1 MKPIVLATGNPYK
14 VQEIEP
20 LFDNAGFKV
29 KLQTEFFNDEV
40 EEDGLSFLENAIK
53 KARFASAKTGLPALA
68 DDSGLE
74 VDALGGDPGIYSAR
88 YACDDTGHTDEAKNL
103 DKVLE
108 NLGDLPY
115 NLRTARYTCV
125 AVYVESENDP
135 VPLIGVGH
143 WQGEIL
149 KEKRTHFGVGYDSIF
164 WIPQLVKTA
173 SEIPLETKLQIS
185 HRTHAIQQVINQIK
199 NKT

>member
-1 MKPIVLATGNPYK
+1 MT
-14 VQEIEP
+14 E
-20 LFDNAGFKV
+20 AGFDV
-29 KLQTEFFNDEV
+29 VLQTDYFKDEV

-74 VDALGGDPGIYSAR
+74 VDALGGEPGIYSAR
-88 YACDDTGHTDEAKNL
+88 YGCDYTGQTSAEKNL
-103 DKVLE
+103 DKLLE
-108 NLGDLPY
+108 KLGDLSY

-125 AVYVESENDP
+125 AVFVENEHDP
-135 VPLIGVGH
+135 VPLVGVGH

-149 KEKRTHFGVGYDSIF
+149 KQRRTDYGVGYDPVF
-164 WIPQLVKTA
+164 WIPKLVRTA

-185 HRTHAIQQVINQIK
+185 HRSHAIKQVINQLK
-199 NKT
+199 NR